1 MTIGNV
7 HAEYLSV
14 CFQALCVREG
24 RGREENAMTRLFFFL
39 FLLLAGLFGG
49 IGIFYRNKE
58 KKKLTARQN
67 RGGLFCRIGK
77 EFAKPERGSVCAS
90 PSCSV
95 HTHHRAIPSAPR
107 IPMGECPAAA
117 SRTGF
122 RGGLSSSI
130 SLISLPGS
138 LSMSLHVDRS
148 PRHHPGRGEPR
159 EDAAHPLT
167 TSTVQPGPLGCA
179 PPVCP
184 LAAGLRCQLP
194 FGKANRLLNKKQ
206 CFAEEEEA
214 AAG

>member
-14 CFQALCVREG
+14 CFQVLCVREG
-24 RGREENAMTRLFFFL
+24 RGREENAMTRLVFF

-58 KKKLTARQN
+58 KKSCQ
-67 RGGLFCRIGK
+67 RGRTEEASSCRIGK
-77 EFAKPERGSVCAS
+77 EFAKPECGSACAG

-95 HTHHRAIPSAPR
+95 HTHHRAIPSAPH
-107 IPMGECPAAA
+107 IPTGKCPAAA

-130 SLISLPGS
+130 SPISIPGS
-138 LSMSLHVDRS
+138 LSTSLPADRS
-148 PRHHPGRGEPR
+148 PRHHPGRGEPW
-159 EDAAHPLT
+159 EDAAHPRT

-184 LAAGLRCQLP
+184 SAAGLRCQLP